1 MSKTAALAIIFG
13 TRPELIKLSPI
24 IQAASKAGISMK
36 IIHTGQHMELIDDVI
51 DTFKIK
57 IDITLTAMNKKQSL
71 DQLTS
76 TIINQISPML
86 IDHDIN
92 MVMVQ
97 GDTTSA
103 FAAALAAFYNAIP
116 VVHIEAGLRS
126 HNNQAP
132 FPEEMNRKMISQI
145 AQYHFAPTQTAVSNL
160 NHEGIT
166 KNVHLVGNTVI
177 DALFTCTRQQNSAQV
192 LNRSTIPVVNSA
204 HKMMLVTCHRREN
217 FGTPFESICKALMQL
232 AHELN
237 DIEIVF
243 PVHPNPNIKDVANTL
258 LSHDR
263 IHLIEPVSYP
273 ELVALMDQ
281 SHLILTDSGGIQ
293 EEAPSLGTPVLVMR
307 DNTERPEGIS
317 AGTAKLVGTSMD
329 AIIFNVKTLCLDN
342 DAYNAMAK
350 AVNPYG
356 EGTSSKEILSALFK
370 PSN

>member
-145 AQYHFAPTQTAVSNL
+145 AQYHFAPMACYQ
-160 NHEGIT
+160 H
-166 KNVHLVGNTVI
+166 HLMG
-177 DALFTCTRQQNSAQV
+177 
-192 LNRSTIPVVNSA
+192 
-204 HKMMLVTCHRREN
+204 
-217 FGTPFESICKALMQL
+217 
-232 AHELN
+232 
-237 DIEIVF
+237 
-243 PVHPNPNIKDVANTL
+243 
-258 LSHDR
+258 
-263 IHLIEPVSYP
+263 
-273 ELVALMDQ
+273 
-281 SHLILTDSGGIQ
+281 
-293 EEAPSLGTPVLVMR
+293 
-307 DNTERPEGIS
+307 
-317 AGTAKLVGTSMD
+317 
-329 AIIFNVKTLCLDN
+329 
-342 DAYNAMAK
+342 
-350 AVNPYG
+350 
-356 EGTSSKEILSALFK
+356 
-370 PSN
+370 